1 MTLVVF
7 GAGGQVGRELTGLAR
22 ARGLAVRA
30 FARAEV
36 DITDAAAVAAAVR
49 GADFVANC
57 AAHTAVDKA
66 EADRDQ
72 AFAVNATAPGVIAQ
86 ACAEAGAALLHI
98 STDYVFRGDGDRP
111 WREDDPIAPLSV
123 YGESK
128 AAGEAAVRAA
138 LPRHVILRTAWVFAA
153 HGHNFVRTMLRLGAE
168 RPELRIVADQRGGP
182 TPAVDIAAAILAIRD
197 RALAPGFSDWGT
209 FHFAGAPATTW
220 YDFAAAIFAERG
232 GPAPILHPIAT
243 ADYPT
248 PARRPSNSVL
258 DCGKIGRVFGVAQP
272 DWRRALHDVV
282 DAITAQAGITAK
294 SGA

>member
-7 GAGGQVGRELTGLAR
+7 GAGGQVGRELTELAT
-22 ARGLAVRA
+22 ARGLPLRA
-30 FARAEV
+30 LARAEV

-49 GADFVANC
+49 GADFVVNC
-57 AAHTAVDKA
+57 AAYTAVDKA

-86 ACAEAGAALLHI
+86 ACADAGAALVHI

-123 YGESK
+123 YGASK

-138 LPRHVILRTAWVFAA
+138 LPRHIIIRTAWVFAA
-153 HGHNFVRTMLRLGAE
+153 HGGNFVRTMLRLGAE

-182 TPAVDIAAAILAIRD
+182 TAAADIAAAILAIRD
-197 RALAPGFSDWGT
+197 QALAPGFADWGT
-209 FHFAGAPATTW
+209 FHLSGAPAITW
-220 YDFAAAIFAERG
+220 YDFAAAIFAEHG
-232 GPAPILHPIAT
+232 GATPVLHPIGT

-248 PARRPSNSVL
+248 PARRPANSVL
-258 DCGKIGRVFGVAQP
+258 DCGKIGRVFGLDQP
-272 DWRRALHDVV
+272 DWRRSLAAMLR
-282 DAITAQAGITAK
+282 TQ
-294 SGA
+294 

>member
-1 MTLVVF
+1 MTLVIF
-7 GAGGQVGRELTGLAR
+7 GAGGQVGRELTEAAR
-22 ARGLAVRA
+22 AQGLDMRA

-36 DITDAAAVAAAVR
+36 DITDAAAVAEAVR

-57 AAHTAVDKA
+57 AAYTAVDKA
-66 EADRDQ
+66 EAERDR
-72 AFAVNATAPGVIAQ
+72 AFAVNATAPGVIAR
-86 ACAEAGAALLHI
+86 ASAAAGAALLHI

-111 WREDDPIAPLSV
+111 WREDDPITPLSV

-182 TPAVDIAAAILAIRD
+182 TPAAAIAAAILAIRSQ
-197 RALAPGFSDWGT
+197 ALAPGFDGWGT

-220 YDFAAAIFAERG
+220 HDFAAAIFAATGRP
-232 GPAPILHPIAT
+232 GPVLHAITT
-243 ADYPT
+243 ADFPT

-258 DCGKIGRVFGVAQP
+258 DCGKIGRVFGLGQP
-272 DWRRALHDVV
+272 DWRLALSAMVR
-282 DAITAQAGITAK
+282 TQ
-294 SGA
+294 

>member
-1 MTLVVF
+1 MTLAVF
-7 GAGGQVGRELTGLAR
+7 GAGGQVGRELAEAAR
-22 ARGLAVRA
+22 SQGLAVRA

-36 DITDAAAVAAAVR
+36 DITDAAAVAEAVR

-57 AAHTAVDKA
+57 AAYTAVDKA
-66 EADRDQ
+66 EAERDQ
-72 AFAVNATAPGVIAQ
+72 AFAVNATAPGIIAR

-182 TPAVDIAAAILAIRD
+182 TPAAAIASAILAIRAQ
-197 RALAPGFSDWGT
+197 ALAPGFDSWGT

-220 YDFAAAIFAERG
+220 HDFAAAIFATTGRP
-232 GPAPILHPIAT
+232 GPVLHAIAT

-258 DCGKIGRVFGVAQP
+258 DCGKIGRVFGLGQP
-272 DWRRALHDVV
+272 DWRQALS
-282 DAITAQAGITAK
+282 AIVRTQ
-294 SGA
+294 